1 MKMALVKNDMK
12 VLHGIAA
19 SPGIAVGRLR
29 VFDRRLLSV
38 EEYGV
43 ASHDVASEIERLKQA
58 ISRTRDELNTLKE
71 QLQETTGDEHLF
83 FIDTHLLILSDER
96 LFAESAANI
105 EAGLIN
111 AEGALRRTLHRY
123 REFFAGMDDAYLRE
137 RVSDVETV
145 IEKILRNMV
154 GEPHKPIVADHGYTV
169 VAAHDISPADILLMD
184 RSRVIGIVT
193 DAGGRTS
200 HASILARAFELPAV
214 AGVEGIADMLLD
226 GTPVILDGIT
236 GTVIIDPDKE
246 TFVDYN
252 RRKRHY
258 QHVESELLKVASL
271 PAVTMDGRTVCLK
284 GNVEIP
290 EEAASI
296 LNHGGEG
303 IGLYR
308 TEMLFMNRG
317 EMPGEEEQFQVYAAM
332 QQAIAPHP
340 LTIRTLD
347 AGGDKLLDGFS
358 RTAEQNPALGVR
370 AIRLALT
377 MPEEFKKQLRAI
389 LRVSALGKV
398 RVMFPMISGL
408 EELRAARNLLAEARQ
423 ELAAAGVPYDP
434 AMPVGI
440 MIEIPSAVTMADLL
454 AREAD
459 FFSIGT
465 NDLIQYILAID
476 RSNDQLAP
484 MYQPLHPA
492 VLRSLRRVVE
502 AAHGAGIEACICGE
516 MAGDPLYLPI
526 LLGLGFDELSMGAGS
541 LTRVKQMLRR
551 CTQERAAEIARNCM
565 GFATAAEANSYLQCA
580 ITGYF
585 AESFD

>member
-1 MKMALVKNDMK
+1 MK

-43 ASHDVASEIERLKQA
+43 ASQDVSGEIERLKQA
-58 ISRTRDELNTLKE
+58 ISRTRDELNALKE

-123 REFFAGMDDAYLRE
+123 REFFSGIDDAYLRE

-154 GEPHKPIVADHGYTV
+154 GEQHKPIVTDHGYTV

-184 RSRVIGIVT
+184 RSRVIGLVT
-193 DAGGRTS
+193 DMGGRTS
-200 HASILARAFELPAV
+200 HASILARAFGLPAV
-214 AGVEGIADMLLD
+214 AGVEGVADMLLD
-226 GTPVILDGIT
+226 GMPVILDGIA

-246 TFVDYN
+246 TFVDFIQ
-252 RRKRHY
+252 RKKHY
-258 QHVESELLKVASL
+258 QHVEAELLKVASL
-271 PAVTMDGRTVCLK
+271 PAVTLDGRSICLK

-290 EEAASI
+290 EEAASVVS
-296 LNHGGEG
+296 HGGEG

-308 TEMLFMNRG
+308 TEMLFMNRR
-317 EMPGEEEQFQVYAAM
+317 EMPDEEEQFQVYAAM
-332 QQAIAPHP
+332 QKAIAPHP

-358 RTAEQNPALGVR
+358 RAAEQNPALGVR

-389 LRVSALGKV
+389 LRVSAMGKV
-398 RVMFPMISGL
+398 RIMFPMISGL
-408 EELRAARNLLAEARQ
+408 EELRAARSLLAEARQ
-423 ELAAAGVPYDP
+423 ELDAAGVPYDP

-459 FFSIGT
+459 FFSVGT

-541 LTRVKQMLRR
+541 LTRVKRMLRR
-551 CTQERAAEIARNCM
+551 CTRDRAAEIVRHCM
-565 GFATAAEANSYLQCA
+565 GVATAAEADSYLKCS

-585 AESFD
+585 DESFD